1 MFQPVRRAISS
12 KVPVFSPDECRVLAS
27 VGCATLYFGFMKP
40 EVAGLISA
48 AVALILLVYQGLKA
62 VHFLGRPN
70 IFVAIGVVLS
80 FLWVFH
86 ASLPAH
92 ALLGDVEDAIIE
104 VLGGEASPFTAGVE
118 TFFTVLDL
126 FIIFILIGSVAF
138 AIYQGSQANDIRP
151 ILFVI
156 AFVVGGIMVL
166 ELGSSLILAGDGA
179 GADDAAVDPDDT

>member
-12 KVPVFSPDECRVLAS
+12 KMPVFSPDEYRILAS

-80 FLWVFH
+80 FFWVLS

-92 ALLGDVEDAIIE
+92 ALLDEVQMAIE
-104 VLGGEASPFTAGVE
+104 TVLGVPDMPEADDALANGIDN
-118 TFFTVLDL
+118 FFTILDL
-126 FIIFILIGSVAF
+126 FIIFVLIGSVAF
-138 AIYQGSQANDIRP
+138 AIYQGSQSNDIRP
-151 ILFVI
+151 ILFAI
-156 AFVVGGIMVL
+156 AFIVGGIMVL
-166 ELGSSLILAGDGA
+166 EIGSSLILSSASDDG
-179 GADDAAVDPDDT
+179 T